1 MHDIRFIREDADGFD
16 RALGRRG
23 LDPMAAGILDLD
35 KTRRALITELQELQE
50 RRNTASKEIGTIK
63 QSGGDADALVQE
75 VATIK
80 SRMTDIEAE
89 EKLLGERSPTC

>member
-1 MHDIRFIREDADGFD
+1 MHDIRFINREDADGFD

-50 RRNTASKEIGTIK
+50 RRNTGFKGNWHHQEI
-63 QSGGDADALVQE
+63 
-75 VATIK
+75 
-80 SRMTDIEAE
+80 RW
-89 EKLLGERSPTC
+89 